1 MTGWARS
8 ALADESGGVSGMTL
22 VLLSTT
28 LLVAALVIDINAIRV
43 QRLRFVDALEQ
54 TAVVAAGH
62 VDAGVSGGHGQGSG
76 WRTRRAAV
84 AREYLRLNLQPL
96 NHQIAG
102 VEAVAVAVAAEI
114 AVTNPGGIDPI
125 RNRSAAAPTVSIRAE
140 VPVRTGLLR
149 LAGLPGTQALRVTAS
164 ATTRS

>member
-1 MTGWARS
+1 MTRWSRS

-22 VLLSTT
+22 ASLSLT
-28 LLVAALVIDINAIRV
+28 LLVAALVIDIGAIRV

-54 TAVVAAGH
+54 AAVVAAGH
-62 VDAGVSGGHGQGSG
+62 IDAGHL
-76 WRTRRAAV
+76 AATGRVRLADTSAGV

-96 NHQIAG
+96 DRQIAG
-102 VEAVAVAVAAEI
+102 STAAAVAGAAEI

-125 RNRSAAAPTVSIRAE
+125 RNRTAAAPTVSIRAE
-140 VPVRTGLLR
+140 VPVRTGMLR
-149 LAGLPGTQALRVTAS
+149 LAGLPNTQALRVTAS

>member
-1 MTGWARS
+1 MTGCSRS

-22 VLLSTT
+22 ALLSVT
-28 LLVAALVIDINAIRV
+28 LLVAALVVDIAAIRV

-54 TAVVAAGH
+54 AAVVAAGH
-62 VDAGVSGGHGQGSG
+62 IDAGHLAATGKV
-76 WRTRRAAV
+76 RLADTATAV

-96 NHQIAG
+96 DRQIAG
-102 VEAVAVAVAAEI
+102 STAAAMAGAAEI

-125 RNRSAAAPTVSIRAE
+125 RNRIAVAPTVSIRAD

-149 LAGLPGTQALRVTAS
+149 LAGLPNIQALRVTAS
-164 ATTRS
+164 AMTRS

>member
-22 VLLSTT
+22 VLLRTT

-54 TAVVAAGH
+54 AAVVAAGH
-62 VDAGVSGGHGQGSG
+62 VDAGYLAA
-76 WRTRRAAV
+76 TAAAV
-84 AREYLRLNLQPL
+84 AREHLRLNLQPL

-102 VEAVAVAVAAEI
+102 VEAVAVAEAAGI

>member
-22 VLLSTT
+22 VLLRTT

-54 TAVVAAGH
+54 
-62 VDAGVSGGHGQGSG
+62 
-76 WRTRRAAV
+76 AAV

-102 VEAVAVAVAAEI
+102 VEAVAVAAAAEI

>member
-1 MTGWARS
+1 MTGWTRS

-22 VLLSTT
+22 VLLSLT

-54 TAVVAAGH
+54 AAVVAAGH
-62 VDAGVSGGHGQGSG
+62 IDAGYLAATGKVRLSD
-76 WRTRRAAV
+76 TATAV

-96 NHQIAG
+96 NRQIAG
-102 VEAVAVAVAAEI
+102 VEATAVAAAAEI

-125 RNRSAAAPTVSIRAE
+125 RNRTAAAPTVSIRAE

-149 LAGLPGTQALRVTAS
+149 LAGLPNTQALRVTAS

>member
-1 MTGWARS
+1 MTRWSRS

-22 VLLSTT
+22 ALLSLT
-28 LLVAALVIDINAIRV
+28 LLVAALVVDIGAIRV

-54 TAVVAAGH
+54 AAVVAAGH
-62 VDAGVSGGHGQGSG
+62 IDAGHL
-76 WRTRRAAV
+76 AATGKVRLADTAAGV

-96 NHQIAG
+96 DRQIAG
-102 VEAVAVAVAAEI
+102 TTATAVAGAAEI

-125 RNRSAAAPTVSIRAE
+125 RNRTAAAPTVSIRAE

-149 LAGLPGTQALRVTAS
+149 LAGLSNTQALRVAAS
-164 ATTRS
+164 AMTRS

>member
-1 MTGWARS
+1 MRGRSRS

-22 VLLSTT
+22 ALLSLT
-28 LLVAALVIDINAIRV
+28 LLVAALVIDIGAIRV

-54 TAVVAAGH
+54 AAVVAAGH
-62 VDAGVSGGHGQGSG
+62 IDAGHL
-76 WRTRRAAV
+76 AATGKVRLADTAAGV

-96 NHQIAG
+96 DRQIAG
-102 VEAVAVAVAAEI
+102 SSATAVAGAAEI

-125 RNRSAAAPTVSIRAE
+125 RNRTADAPTVSIRAE

-149 LAGLPGTQALRVTAS
+149 LAGLPNTQALRVAAS
-164 ATTRS
+164 AMTRS